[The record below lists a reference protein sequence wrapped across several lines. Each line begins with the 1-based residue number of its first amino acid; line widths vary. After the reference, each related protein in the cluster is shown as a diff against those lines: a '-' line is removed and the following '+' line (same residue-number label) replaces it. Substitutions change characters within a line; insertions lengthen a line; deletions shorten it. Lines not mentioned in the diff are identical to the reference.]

1 MGKKM
6 IRRMAIVPIGI
17 ILIAIVTAFSG
28 RTRVIDRYGLTP
40 EETARVMENCDAY
53 LSRSAFS
60 EEMKRRYRRG
70 GCIIERLGEDDV
82 SAVIIDLDGNYDT
95 IETYPLDGDAILL
108 RFSNSASDL
117 SPLRIVASPADLY
130 CVGYIPAL

>member
-1 MGKKM
+1 M
-6 IRRMAIVPIGI
+6 
-17 ILIAIVTAFSG
+17 
-28 RTRVIDRYGLTP
+28 
-40 EETARVMENCDAY
+40 
-53 LSRSAFS
+53 
-60 EEMKRRYRRG
+60 
-70 GCIIERLGEDDV
+70 

>member
-6 IRRMAIVPIGI
+6 IRRMAIVLIGI
-17 ILIAIVTAFSG
+17 ILIAIVTAFSS

-53 LSRSAFS
+53 LSRSVFS

-70 GCIIERLGEDDV
+70 GCIIERLERTMCLR
-82 SAVIIDLDGNYDT
+82 SSLIWTAIMTRSNHN
-95 IETYPLDGDAILL
+95 PLDGGCDSAPLP
-108 RFSNSASDL
+108 NSASDL
-117 SPLRIVASPADLY
+117 SPLRIVHRRLIFPAWATSPAL
-130 CVGYIPAL
+130 

>member
-1 MGKKM
+1 M
-6 IRRMAIVPIGI
+6 
-17 ILIAIVTAFSG
+17 
-28 RTRVIDRYGLTP
+28 
-40 EETARVMENCDAY
+40 
-53 LSRSAFS
+53 
-60 EEMKRRYRRG
+60 
-70 GCIIERLGEDDV
+70 

-117 SPLRIVASPADLY
+117 SPLRIVASPTDLS

>member
-1 MGKKM
+1 MDKKM

-17 ILIAIVTAFSG
+17 ILIAIVIVFSG

-60 EEMKRRYRRG
+60 EEMNRRHRRG
-70 GCIIERLGEDDV
+70 GCIIARVGEDDV
-82 SAVIIDLDGNYDT
+82 AVLLIGLDGNYDT

-117 SPLRIVASPADLY
+117 SPLRIVASPTDLS

>member
-17 ILIAIVTAFSG
+17 ILIAIVTAFSD

-40 EETARVMENCDAY
+40 EEAAHVMENCDAY

-70 GCIIERLGEDDV
+70 R
-82 SAVIIDLDGNYDT
+82 
-95 IETYPLDGDAILL
+95 
-108 RFSNSASDL
+108 
-117 SPLRIVASPADLY
+117 
-130 CVGYIPAL
+130 CVCGHH